1 MERSFPENIKKREIN
16 TTKVKKIT
24 EVKVDKKNIMKN
36 KKYFFGWEN
45 IKWFIREFGKI
56 YTDNEH
62 YFSKKRIESSI
73 AFLVGQW
80 GMIYFLVYNIDKLN
94 ASDIVLWSAI
104 QFTIAGYMVNQIQKE
119 KKEHYDDYHN
129 DNEN

>member
-1 MERSFPENIKKREIN
+1 
-16 TTKVKKIT
+16 
-24 EVKVDKKNIMKN
+24 MKN

-45 IKWFIREFGKI
+45 VKWFIREMGKI

-80 GMIYFLVYNIDKLN
+80 GMIYFLTNNIEKLN

-104 QFTIAGYMVNQIQKE
+104 QFAIAGYMVNQIQKE
-119 KKEHYDDYHN
+119 KKDHHHE
-129 DNEN
+129 EN